1 MTIPTAEPSTNGTH
15 QVDAPPSAGAP
26 RLARLTDLLAD
37 WAEFAEDAHEAYT
50 TGAKRGPVTGLPS
63 LDRELG
69 GVLEPGTHILH
80 GQPGTGKTAL
90 ALHIAAMCEFP
101 CLYVTAEMAP
111 LELLRRLTARATG
124 TFLGRLKSGEL
135 DVRTSLDLVR
145 RAVTASP
152 HLAIADATTAYAS
165 PSWILAAAEQVRGTA
180 PHVLVVVDSV
190 HSWAEGNPDLLT
202 EYDGLN
208 VALASLRALSSR
220 LSCPVLAVAERN
232 RESMKAGGL
241 SAGAG
246 TRKLEYGASTVLD
259 LAREDDAREDAA
271 GEVPVTVKLAKNRNG
286 VSGKR
291 IQLRFHGA
299 RQAFR
304 EDR

>member
-1 MTIPTAEPSTNGTH
+1 MTIPTAEPSTNGHHQDTTH
-15 QVDAPPSAGAP
+15 AGTAAP
-26 RLARLTDLLAD
+26 RLARLGDLLAD
-37 WAEFAEDAHEAYT
+37 WEAFAAAARDAHE
-50 TGAKRGPVTGLPS
+50 TGARRGPVTGLPS

-90 ALHIAAMCEFP
+90 ALHIAATCGFP
-101 CLYVTAEMAP
+101 SLFVTAEMAP

-124 TFLGRLKSGEL
+124 TYLGKLKSGEL
-135 DVRTSLDLVR
+135 DVRASLELVR
-145 RAVTASP
+145 RAVTAAP

-165 PSWILAAAEQVRGTA
+165 PAWILAAAEQVRGDA
-180 PHVLVVVDSV
+180 PHVLVIIDSV
-190 HSWAEGNPDLLT
+190 HSWAEGSPGQLT

-208 VALASLRALSSR
+208 AGLANLRTLSSR
-220 LSCPVLAVAERN
+220 LGCPVLAVAERN

-246 TRKLEYGASTVLD
+246 TRKLEYGSSTVLD
-259 LAREDDAREDAA
+259 LGREDDAREDGT
-271 GEVPVTVKLAKNRNG
+271 GEISVTLKLAKNRNG
-286 VSGKR
+286 AAGKK
-291 IQLRFHGA
+291 ISLKFHGA